1 MSFVEGINAESL
13 SISVTD
19 FDRYMSGAAVPPGYH
34 RGGGEH
40 LSIGLRMMYENL
52 RVLGELRQRQEKVG
66 KISPQTSVPY
76 SYTRGGA
83 VQANSIR
90 RCTMDLCGRVWNR
103 SAYRIISLVL
113 GCVSL
118 CWMFF
123 SMFCD
128 HS

>member
-66 KISPQTSVPY
+66 KIKTPIT
-76 SYTRGGA
+76 YTFVYDSEKTRA
-83 VQANSIR
+83 RI
-90 RCTMDLCGRVWNR
+90 T
-103 SAYRIISLVL
+103 YR
-113 GCVSL
+113 
-118 CWMFF
+118 
-123 SMFCD
+123 D
-128 HS
+128 A